1 MLTAEEINEIE
12 AEAAHYPKREA
23 VCIDALK
30 IVQRHRGWVS
40 DESLRD
46 IAEHLGMSP
55 TDLDSVAT
63 FYNLIF
69 RRPVGR
75 HVIMVCDSVSCWIM
89 GYDRMRKHLQERLG
103 IELGETTPDNR
114 FTLLPIVCLGCCD
127 HAPAM
132 MVDSDLH
139 SDLEI
144 RRRST
149 RNSRSINDSHH
160 RKAANRKH
168 APGRVFPGLA
178 RPTSRP
184 AVTRQSARS

>member
-1 MLTAEEINEIE
+1 MLSAEEINEIE
-12 AEAAHYPKREA
+12 TESARYPTRQA
-23 VCIDALK
+23 VCIDAMR

-46 IAEHLGMSP
+46 IAAHLGMSV

-75 HVIMVCDSVSCWIM
+75 HVIMICDSVSCWIM
-89 GYDRMRKHLQERLG
+89 GYDRMREYVGKRLG
-103 IELGETTPDNR
+103 ISLGETTKDNR

-132 MVDSDLH
+132 MVDDTLH
-139 SDLEI
+139 SDLNPEKI
-144 RRRST
+144 
-149 RNSRSINDSHH
+149 D
-160 RKAANRKH
+160 
-168 APGRVFPGLA
+168 RVLESYP
-178 RPTSRP
+178 
-184 AVTRQSARS
+184 